1 MHKLAAGAAAAS
13 CLLLCS
19 CAATVTLPVVDLAT
33 SETAATQESSSMG
46 LVLPQTDTSIPVWLA
61 YAALQATP
69 ENAFFLPDT
78 VQLNVENILQNP
90 ELPNGCEITSAAIV
104 LNYLGFD
111 IDKVTLAENCL
122 PMHIPYW
129 EADPEVEFMGSPADE
144 LSFYC
149 LPGVITTAV
158 NTYLDEQ
165 GSTYS
170 ALDITG
176 AEPARL
182 RCTWPRARRCWCGP
196 PAPLQNHFIIT
207 PLHWPMAAG
216 LTPTLIVWCLPA
228 TTRTTITLPTPCRR
242 SPRSTAIPSPC
253 GTRNWAATPSLS
265 PNKVSA

>member
-104 LNYLGFD
+104 LNY
-111 IDKVTLAENCL
+111 
-122 PMHIPYW
+122 
-129 EADPEVEFMGSPADE
+129 
-144 LSFYC
+144 
-149 LPGVITTAV
+149 
-158 NTYLDEQ
+158 
-165 GSTYS
+165 
-170 ALDITG
+170 
-176 AEPARL
+176 
-182 RCTWPRARRCWCGP
+182 
-196 PAPLQNHFIIT
+196 
-207 PLHWPMAAG
+207 
-216 LTPTLIVWCLPA
+216 
-228 TTRTTITLPTPCRR
+228 
-242 SPRSTAIPSPC
+242 
-253 GTRNWAATPSLS
+253 
-265 PNKVSA
+265 

>member
-33 SETAATQESSSMG
+33 SETAATQEYSSMG

-122 PMHIPYW
+122 PMHILYW
-129 EADPEVEFMGSPADE
+129 GGRP
-144 LSFYC
+144 
-149 LPGVITTAV
+149 
-158 NTYLDEQ
+158 
-165 GSTYS
+165 
-170 ALDITG
+170 
-176 AEPARL
+176 
-182 RCTWPRARRCWCGP
+182 RCRIHG
-196 PAPLQNHFIIT
+196 Q
-207 PLHWPMAAG
+207 
-216 LTPTLIVWCLPA
+216 
-228 TTRTTITLPTPCRR
+228 PCR
-242 SPRSTAIPSPC
+242 
-253 GTRNWAATPSLS
+253 
-265 PNKVSA
+265 

>member
-19 CAATVTLPVVDLAT
+19 CSATVTLPVVDLAT

-122 PMHIPYW
+122 PIHIPYW

-182 RCTWPRARRCWCGP
+182 EMYLAQCTPV
-196 PAPLQNHFIIT
+196 L
-207 PLHWPMAAG
+207 
-216 LTPTLIVWCLPA
+216 V
-228 TTRTTITLPTPCRR
+228 
-242 SPRSTAIPSPC
+242 
-253 GTRNWAATPSLS
+253 
-265 PNKVSA
+265 

>member
-69 ENAFFLPDT
+69 ENAFFLSDT
-78 VQLNVENILQNP
+78 VQLNVENILQTP

-149 LPGVITTAV
+149 LPGAITTAV

-182 RCTWPRARRCWCGP
+182 EMYLAQGTPVLVWATRAFTEPLYNYTFTLADGSWPYSNSHCLVLTGYDEDNYYFADP
-196 PAPLQNHFIIT
+196 MQEIT
-207 PLHWPMAAG
+207 EIGRDTFALRYEELGCHA
-216 LTPTLIVWCLPA
+216 VV
-228 TTRTTITLPTPCRR
+228 ITQ
-242 SPRSTAIPSPC
+242 
-253 GTRNWAATPSLS
+253 
-265 PNKVSA
+265 

>member
-46 LVLPQTDTSIPVWLA
+46 LVLPQADTSIPVWLA

-149 LPGVITTAV
+149 LPGA
-158 NTYLDEQ
+158 Y
-165 GSTYS
+165 
-170 ALDITG
+170 
-176 AEPARL
+176 RL
-182 RCTWPRARRCWCGP
+182 RRGQLLLCRPHAGDHRDRPRYLRPAVRGTGLPRRRYHPIKCP
-196 PAPLQNHFIIT
+196 HKIT
-207 PLHWPMAAG
+207 ADR
-216 LTPTLIVWCLPA
+216 LPA
-228 TTRTTITLPTPCRR
+228 Q
-242 SPRSTAIPSPC
+242 
-253 GTRNWAATPSLS
+253 G
-265 PNKVSA
+265 K

>member
-33 SETAATQESSSMG
+33 SETAATQKSSSMG
-46 LVLPQTDTSIPVWLA
+46 LVLPQADTSIPVWLA

-69 ENAFFLPDT
+69 ENAFFLPGT

-104 LNYLGFD
+104 LNYLGFG
-111 IDKVTLAENCL
+111 IDKVTLAENYL

-149 LPGVITTAV
+149 LPGAITTAV

-170 ALDITG
+170 ALDIT
-176 AEPARL
+176 
-182 RCTWPRARRCWCGP
+182 
-196 PAPLQNHFIIT
+196 T
-207 PLHWPMAAG
+207 P
-216 LTPTLIVWCLPA
+216 
-228 TTRTTITLPTPCRR
+228 
-242 SPRSTAIPSPC
+242 
-253 GTRNWAATPSLS
+253 
-265 PNKVSA
+265 